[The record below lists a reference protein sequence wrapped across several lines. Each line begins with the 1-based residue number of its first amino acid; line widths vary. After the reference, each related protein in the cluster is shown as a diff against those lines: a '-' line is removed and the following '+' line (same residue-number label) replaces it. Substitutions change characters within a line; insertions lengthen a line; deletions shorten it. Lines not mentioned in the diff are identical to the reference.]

1 MSEAGLIP
9 SLMSVMKT
17 GWIFIAPFAVLI
29 YALFWLN
36 WQVQT
41 AAIAA
46 CAVTLAAGFLVGY
59 RGKRMRP
66 RDIYESFY
74 ETGTSILDIMMIVA
88 GASFIIGILF
98 VTGLGSAFTLLLVK
112 VGGDSL
118 LLLLVLTGLVCI
130 VLGMGMPTIAVYVL
144 LAAVV
149 APSLV
154 EVGIPPLAAHMFI
167 LYLGMMSFLTP
178 PVAIAAFFAANLA
191 KAPPMATG
199 WTAMRFGWTA
209 YVVPF
214 LFVFAPALLLQNDD
228 VWVTAITIATA
239 ALGIWAGVVG
249 NDRVLHP
256 PDDFAGTRRLPGRR
270 HPVNDSQR
278 ARRLGCLDRCCRR
291 RHRRSPR
298 VVRNHGQA
306 PVRDR
311 PVNWRRRRE
320 PAGTAVRDGVR
331 PASLVQR

>member
-1 MSEAGLIP
+1 
-9 SLMSVMKT
+9 
-17 GWIFIAPFAVLI
+17 
-29 YALFWLN
+29 
-36 WQVQT
+36 
-41 AAIAA
+41 
-46 CAVTLAAGFLVGY
+46 
-59 RGKRMRP
+59 
-66 RDIYESFY
+66 
-74 ETGTSILDIMMIVA
+74 MMIVA

-112 VGGDSL
+112 VSGDSL

-239 ALGIWAGVVG
+239 ALGIWLVSSGMIGFFTRPMTLPVRAGFLVAGILLTIPSELGAWAAWTDVAG
-249 NDRVLHP
+249 AVTGVLLAW
-256 PDDFAGTRRLPGRR
+256 FEIMAK
-270 HPVNDSQR
+270 
-278 ARRLGCLDRCCRR
+278 
-291 RHRRSPR
+291 RRSGTGPLIELAPAPR
-298 VVRNHGQA
+298 TGRN
-306 PVRDR
+306 RR
-311 PVNWRRRRE
+311 PRRSETCIACSTLSRSSVSLYGTNRTPSSAIESSLFLIRE
-320 PAGTAVRDGVR
+320 D
-331 PASLVQR
+331 